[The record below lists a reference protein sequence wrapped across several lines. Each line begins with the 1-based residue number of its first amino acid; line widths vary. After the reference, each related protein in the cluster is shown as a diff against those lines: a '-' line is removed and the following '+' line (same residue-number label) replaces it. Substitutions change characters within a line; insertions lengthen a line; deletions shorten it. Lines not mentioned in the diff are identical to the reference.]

1 VIAINDADH
10 AQLLE
15 HEIEALDAQIKALL
29 PDWDVPSLKRSYAE
43 SEIYCALR
51 NFYDAAC

>member
-1 VIAINDADH
+1 MIAINDADY
-10 AQLLE
+10 AQVLE

-29 PDWDVPSLKRSYAE
+29 PDWDVPSLKRSYTE